1 MKSNANKITVV
12 FVLVAAF
19 VAIVSV
25 VTMDAAFSSD
35 TFDHLY
41 LHIARDLVFIIL
53 TAFVLRYFIIKN
65 DQRNRD
71 TLRSLEERTKAI
83 KQANERYDIVAKATS
98 DTIWDWNIP
107 TDHFEWNKGIF
118 EIFGYGADD
127 IENNSSWWFSKIHP
141 QDSMR
146 ISVNLYAFLAQK
158 SQNWQAEYRFLRKDG
173 SYRYVLDRGFLV
185 FGPDARPVR
194 MIGAMQD
201 VTRLKKEERRLK
213 LLETV
218 ITNTLD
224 SILITDADNSKFP
237 IPQIVF
243 VNKAFANMTGFD
255 ELELLQM
262 SPYQLYDLE
271 ENRTLLDELVLA
283 IAQKKTAE
291 MELKSARKDGAR
303 FWVRF
308 SFVPVFDNE
317 GEHTH
322 WISIQRDV
330 SKQKEQEK
338 EREQLIRELSQNN
351 KDLRQFSYITS
362 HNLRAPISN
371 LIGLLQL
378 LEEEQIDNETVKLIV
393 EGFSKS
399 THLLQETVND
409 LGKVVIIRDNPSIEK
424 QLIDP
429 LESLN
434 RVKMQID
441 NLINISEVNM
451 ELNFEPEVE
460 LYVNRAYFESILL
473 NLLTNAVKYRNKKRP
488 LKIVVSLRREEQFD
502 RLSFADNGLGIDLEK
517 HGSKVFGLYQR
528 FHNLPDSKGLGLYL
542 VKSQVES
549 MGGRI
554 EIASSVGCGT
564 TFMIDFQRKL

>member
-1 MKSNANKITVV
+1 MKSNADKISVV
-12 FVLVAAF
+12 FVLVASF
-19 VAIVSV
+19 VAVVSV
-25 VTMDAAFSSD
+25 FLMDVYLSHQY
-35 TFDHLY
+35 FDHLY
-41 LHIARDLVFIIL
+41 LHIVRDVIFIVATGAI
-53 TAFVLRYFIIKN
+53 LRYFIIKN
-65 DQRNRD
+65 DVQNFS
-71 TLRSLEERTKAI
+71 TLKSLEERTKAI

-107 TDHFEWNKGIF
+107 GDKFEWSKGIQ
-118 EIFGYGADD
+118 EIFGYNVSETAND
-127 IENNSSWWFSKIHP
+127 SSWWFSKIHP

-146 ISVNLYAFLAQK
+146 ISVDLYAFLAQK
-158 SQNWQAEYRFLRKDG
+158 SQNWQAEYRFQCQDG
-173 SYRYVLDRGFLV
+173 TYKYVLDRGFLV
-185 FGPDARPVR
+185 FGPDGRPVR

-224 SILITDADNSKFP
+224 SVLITNADNLIHP

-243 VNKAFANMTGFD
+243 VNKAFADMTGFD
-255 ELELLQM
+255 QEELLEM
-262 SPYQLYDLE
+262 SPFQLYDLP
-271 ENRTLLDELVLA
+271 ENKVLLNELITA
-283 IAQKKTAE
+283 IAGKKTAE
-291 MELKSARKDGAR
+291 TELKSIRKNGSN

-378 LEEEQIDNETVKLIV
+378 ISEESIENETTKLIID
-393 EGFSKS
+393 GFSKS

-424 QLIDP
+424 QHVDP
-429 LESLN
+429 NDSLN
-434 RVKMQID
+434 RVQQQLS
-441 NLINISEVNM
+441 NLLINLDLTLEVDYDPNVM
-451 ELNFEPEVE
+451 
-460 LYVNRAYFESILL
+460 LYVNRPYFESIIQ
-473 NLLTNAVKYRNKKRP
+473 NLFTNSIKYRDRKR
-488 LKIVVSLRREEQFD
+488 SLIIKTTLHEEGAFD
-502 RLSFADNGLGIDLEK
+502 RFTFSDNGLGIDLEK
-517 HGSKVFGLYQR
+517 HGGKIFGLYQR

-542 VKSQVES
+542 VKSQIES

-554 EIASSVGCGT
+554 EVISTVGKGT
-564 TFMIDFQRKL
+564 TFIIDFQKQN